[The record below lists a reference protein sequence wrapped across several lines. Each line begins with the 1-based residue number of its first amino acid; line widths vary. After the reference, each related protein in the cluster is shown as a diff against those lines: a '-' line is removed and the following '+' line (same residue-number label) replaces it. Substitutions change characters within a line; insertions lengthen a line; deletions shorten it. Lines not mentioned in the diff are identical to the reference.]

1 MAAEDALNQ
10 MMGRFREQAARASA
24 LRENIAQ
31 LKGSARNAD
40 GSVTVTVA
48 PSGAVLGLNL
58 TPAAVNK
65 SHTQLAQ
72 EILAT
77 IRAAT
82 QQAAQAMEDAVRPA
96 LGEEYYQQF
105 QDALRAHSP
114 EVGGLGPTAPPPP
127 SALPQPGAPGAPERP
142 AAPPRRRSAE
152 VDDDDFGGGSI
163 FGNGR

>member
-10 MMGRFREQAARASA
+10 MMDRFRQQAARASA

-82 QQAAQAMEDAVRPA
+82 QQAAQAMEDTVRPA
-96 LGEEYYQQF
+96 LGDEYYQQF

-114 EVGGLGPTAPPPP
+114 QVDGLGPTAPPPP
-127 SALPQPGAPGAPERP
+127 SALPQPGAPAAERPAPPRRP
-142 AAPPRRRSAE
+142 AAPAD
-152 VDDDDFGGGSI
+152 DDDDFGGGSI
-163 FGNGR
+163 FGNRS

>member
-1 MAAEDALNQ
+1 MAAEEALDR
-10 MMGRFREQAARASA
+10 MMRRFEEQAARASA

-40 GSVTVTVA
+40 GSVAVTVA

-58 TPAAVNK
+58 TPAAVTK

-82 QQAAQAMEDAVRPA
+82 QQAAQAMEDTVRPA
-96 LGEEYYQQF
+96 LGEQQYQQF
-105 QDALRAHSP
+105 QDALRAHAP
-114 EVGGLGPTAPPPP
+114 RVDGLGPTAPPPA
-127 SALPQPGAPGAPERP
+127 STLPQPGNPAAERP
-142 AAPPRRRSAE
+142 AASREPRAG
-152 VDDDDFGGGSI
+152 DDDDFGGSI
-163 FGNGR
+163 FGGGR

>member
-1 MAAEDALNQ
+1 MAAEEALNR
-10 MMGRFREQAARASA
+10 MMRRFEEQAARASA
-24 LRENIAQ
+24 LRENIAN

-40 GSVTVTVA
+40 GTVTVTVA

-82 QQAAQAMEDAVRPA
+82 QQAAQAMEDTVRPA
-96 LGEEYYQQF
+96 LGEQQYQQF

-114 EVGGLGPTAPPPP
+114 QVEGLGPTTPPPS
-127 SALPQPGAPGAPERP
+127 SALPQPGSPAAERP
-142 AAPPRRRSAE
+142 SAPPRRPAPADE
-152 VDDDDFGGGSI
+152 PGDDDDFGGSI
-163 FGNGR
+163 FRR